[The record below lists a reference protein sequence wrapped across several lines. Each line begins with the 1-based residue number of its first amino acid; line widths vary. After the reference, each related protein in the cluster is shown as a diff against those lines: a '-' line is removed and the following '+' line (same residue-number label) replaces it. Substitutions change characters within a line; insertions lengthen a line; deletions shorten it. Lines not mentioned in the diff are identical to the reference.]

1 MCVLLRPMAPPEFG
15 IGAQEFLTQP
25 CAESGS
31 HKNLEQETQ
40 LHTRL
45 SRSGSSLS
53 RLARPS
59 LPPRA
64 HACARLP
71 SDPKKQAKLRPWP
84 SSANLSMYVP
94 PGLVG
99 SLEIDFDVNPGRP
112 RTPIRLAPGTA
123 RPRHSTRRFIPAPLH
138 SHAGACLP
146 VHLLRR
152 RSTTTS
158 PWEAERPTRSNA
170 GPRIEET
177 KSARRRAWQR
187 GSRIAALV
195 HRALLLLAVLE
206 LAAAVATPQNLTRSE
221 PEANN
226 RIHNRILVQLCGG
239 QEPLRGGSQSK
250 PLQEG
255 Y

>member
-1 MCVLLRPMAPPEFG
+1 MRVLLRPIAPPPEFG
-15 IGAQEFLTQP
+15 IGAQEFLAQP

-138 SHAGACLP
+138 SQAGACLP

-177 KSARRRAWQR
+177 KSARRRGKGAPELQP
-187 GSRIAALV
+187 SSTALSSSSPFLNW
-195 HRALLLLAVLE
+195 RR
-206 LAAAVATPQNLTRSE
+206 P
-221 PEANN
+221 
-226 RIHNRILVQLCGG
+226 
-239 QEPLRGGSQSK
+239 
-250 PLQEG
+250 
-255 Y
+255 